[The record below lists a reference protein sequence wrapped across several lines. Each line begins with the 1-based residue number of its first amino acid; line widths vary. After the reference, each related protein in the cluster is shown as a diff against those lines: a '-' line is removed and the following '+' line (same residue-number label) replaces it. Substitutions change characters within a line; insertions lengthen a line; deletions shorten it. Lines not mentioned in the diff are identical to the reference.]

1 MIRLITL
8 FFVFA
13 WMFLN
18 GPVYSQNSNT
28 DSSFTDSSSIKEAPK
43 RPVLTNKPRDRFL
56 SNDELNLSYI
66 VLIFATV
73 VLLFEVFLV
82 SINKIS
88 LENSFKFIIVTL
100 IIACSLFLITAGY
113 DNNQIAPA
121 FGLFGTIAGYILGK
135 TNSQETKKEQDEKK
149 NN

>member
-1 MIRLITL
+1 
-8 FFVFA
+8 
-13 WMFLN
+13 MFLN
-18 GPVYSQNSNT
+18 VPVYSQNSNT
-28 DSSFTDSSSIKEAPK
+28 DSSFTDSSSIKETPK
-43 RPVLTNKPRDRFL
+43 KPALSNKPRDRFM

-88 LENSFKFIIVTL
+88 HENSFKFIIVTL

-135 TNSQETKKEQDEKK
+135 TNSQEIKKDQDEKK